1 MLLSSYYTPTIHN
14 HLFHINVTNH
24 THFQTTKSSQHM
36 QNKIKWGILGCGKI
50 AQKFA
55 ADLTISDGGYLYAVA
70 STSKD
75 KQKVFSDVYPDILT
89 FDSYEDL
96 AACAEIDAIYVA
108 TPHAFHMEHSILCL
122 EHSKAVLCEKPMA
135 VNSVQV
141 QKMIDTARVHRV
153 FLMEAMW
160 TAFLPAIQDVI
171 NIIQKGTIGEVKHIS
186 ADFGFKAVYYAKSR
200 LFDLHLAG
208 GSLLDIGLYPVMM
221 ALLILGEP
229 SSIIATAQL
238 APTGAD
244 ESCTM
249 LLTYPNGA
257 TASLYCTL
265 QTHTDT
271 KCEIY
276 GTDGKITIPGRF
288 HEQDHYLIKMGQED
302 EMKINVGKKG
312 LGYAHEIEH
321 VASCLQEG
329 KTESPIMG
337 FDMSTTLIRILDE
350 IRLQIGVKYPADYH
364 DS

>member
-1 MLLSSYYTPTIHN
+1 
-14 HLFHINVTNH
+14 
-24 THFQTTKSSQHM
+24 M

-50 AQKFA
+50 ALKFA
-55 ADLTISDGGYLYAVA
+55 ADLAISDDGYLYAVA

-75 KQKVFSDVYPDILT
+75 KQKVFSELYPDILS
-89 FDSYEDL
+89 FDRYVDL
-96 AACAEIDAIYVA
+96 AACAEIDVIYVA
-108 TPHAFHMEHSILCL
+108 TPHSFHMSHSILCM
-122 EHSKAVLCEKPMA
+122 EQGKAVLCEKPMA
-135 VNSVQV
+135 VNRDQV
-141 QKMIDTARVHRV
+141 QKMIDTAREHHI

-160 TAFLPAIQDVI
+160 TGFLPAIRDVI
-171 NIIQKGTIGEVKHIS
+171 ATIKQGTIGEVKHLT
-186 ADFGFKAVYYAKSR
+186 ADFGFQAVYDANSR

-229 SSIIATAQL
+229 TSITATAQL

-276 GTDGKITIPGRF
+276 GSEGKITIPGRF
-288 HEQDHYLIKMGQED
+288 HEQDHFLMKMGQED
-302 EMKINVGKKG
+302 ETKIYIGKKG
-312 LGYAHEIEH
+312 LGYVHEIEH
-321 VASCLQEG
+321 VSTCLQEG

-337 FDMSTTLIRILDE
+337 IDMSTTLIRILDE
-350 IRLQIGVKYPADYH
+350 IRRQIGVKYPADYH
-364 DS
+364 D

>member
-1 MLLSSYYTPTIHN
+1 
-14 HLFHINVTNH
+14 
-24 THFQTTKSSQHM
+24 M

-75 KQKVFSDVYPDILT
+75 KQKAFSDLYPDILT
-89 FDSYEDL
+89 FDRYEDL

-108 TPHAFHMEHSILCL
+108 TPHSFHMAHSILCL
-122 EHSKAVLCEKPMA
+122 QQGKAVLCEKPMA
-135 VNSVQV
+135 VNSYQV
-141 QKMIDTARVHRV
+141 QKMIDTAQKHRV

-171 NIIQKGTIGEVKHIS
+171 FTIQRGEIGEVKHLT
-186 ADFGFKAVYYAKSR
+186 ADFGFKAVYDAHSR

-221 ALLILGEP
+221 AILVFGEP
-229 SSIIATAQL
+229 TSITATAQL
-238 APTGAD
+238 ATTAAD
-244 ESCTM
+244 ESCTI
-249 LLTYPNGA
+249 LFTYKNGA
-257 TASLYCTL
+257 TASLYCSL
-265 QTHTDT
+265 QAHTDT

-276 GTDGKITIPGRF
+276 GRDGKITIPGRF
-288 HEQDHYLIKMGQED
+288 HEQDHYMIKMGQED
-302 EMKINVGKKG
+302 EIKIYVGKKG

-321 VASCLQEG
+321 VACCLQEG

-337 FDMSTTLIRILDE
+337 FDMSMTLIRILDE
-350 IRLQIGVKYPADYH
+350 IRRQNGVKYPVDYH
-364 DS
+364 D

>member
-1 MLLSSYYTPTIHN
+1 
-14 HLFHINVTNH
+14 
-24 THFQTTKSSQHM
+24 M

-50 AQKFA
+50 ALKFA
-55 ADLTISDGGYLYAVA
+55 ADLAISDGGYLYAVA

-75 KQKVFSDVYPDILT
+75 KQKIFSDIYPDILT

-108 TPHAFHMEHSILCL
+108 TPHAFHMTHSTLCL
-122 EHSKAVLCEKPMA
+122 EYGKAVLCEKPMA
-135 VNSVQV
+135 LNSDQV
-141 QKMIDTARVHRV
+141 QKMIDTARAHKV

-160 TAFLPAIQDVI
+160 TAFLPAIQYVI
-171 NIIQKGTIGEVKHIS
+171 HNIQEGTIGVVKHIS
-186 ADFGFKAVYYAKSR
+186 ADFGFKAVYDAKSR

-221 ALLILGEP
+221 ALLVLGEP
-229 SSIIATAQL
+229 TSITASAQL

-249 LLTYPNGA
+249 LLTYANGA
-257 TASLYCTL
+257 TASLFCTL
-265 QTHTDT
+265 GAHTDT

-276 GTDGKITIPGRF
+276 GSEGKITIPGRF
-288 HEQDHYLIKMGQED
+288 HEQDHYLIKMGQGD
-302 EMKINVGKKG
+302 ETKISVGKKG

-329 KTESPIMG
+329 KTESPIMD

-350 IRLQIGVKYPADYH
+350 IRRQIGVKYPADYH